1 MKKQIKNENGIELNL
16 ILETSNE
23 IEVEFV
29 RNGAVIASS
38 QLKKANDFFKKQM
51 NWASDFYL
59 SAPGQ
64 YIPVKNET
72 AAFIEAESKKFL
84 AESAVQIEANN
95 QILKEMANAGE
106 KELAF
111 ENSMAQAGF
120 SAGDGFGKI
129 DRLNKFDGNKF

>member
-1 MKKQIKNENGIELNL
+1 MKKQIKNENGVELNL
-16 ILETSNE
+16 ILRTSNE

-29 RNGAVIASS
+29 RNGVVVASS
-38 QLKKANDFFKKQM
+38 QLQKANEFFKKSM

-72 AAFIEAESKKFL
+72 AAFIN
-84 AESAVQIEANN
+84 AESAKFLQENAAQIQINN
-95 QILKEMANAGE
+95 QTLNELARDGE

>member
-23 IEVEFV
+23 ITVEFV
-29 RNGAVIASS
+29 RNGAVAASS
-38 QLKKANDFFKKQM
+38 QLQKANEFFKKSK

-72 AAFIEAESKKFL
+72 AAFIK
-84 AESAVQIEANN
+84 AESAKFLQENAAQIQINN
-95 QILKEMANAGE
+95 QILDRLAREGE

>member
-1 MKKQIKNENGIELNL
+1 MKKQIKNESGIELNL
-16 ILETSNE
+16 ILRTSNE
-23 IEVEFV
+23 ITVELV
-29 RNGAVIASS
+29 RNGVVIASS
-38 QLKKANDFFKKQM
+38 QLQKANEFFKKSM

-72 AAFIEAESKKFL
+72 AAFINSESTKFL
-84 AESAVQIEANN
+84 AENTAQIQINN
-95 QILKEMANAGE
+95 QILDALAREGE

-111 ENSMAQAGF
+111 ENTMLQAGF